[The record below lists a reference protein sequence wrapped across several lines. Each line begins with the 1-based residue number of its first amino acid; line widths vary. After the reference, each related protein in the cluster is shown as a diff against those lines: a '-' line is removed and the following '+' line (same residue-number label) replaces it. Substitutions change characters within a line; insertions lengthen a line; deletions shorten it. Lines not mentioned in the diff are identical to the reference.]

1 MAGRDHRNAEFPG
14 FPGGVNNVFREDS
27 VPNEQLR
34 SAVNV
39 DLLPDGKVRRRS
51 GYLRRL
57 ALSDGRSAASHL
69 GKIYLADG
77 NKFKRVDPADFS
89 EEVLDTVP
97 ANTYLSYASLNE
109 FLYVAAGT
117 TGYRVTPDGK
127 VGHWSPEQ
135 PAGQP
140 DISSIALGGLPTG
153 TYQAAIVYSRNGEE
167 SGSARAVTVSVP
179 GNGGIQLTNIPQ
191 PARADTTAIRVY
203 MTHPDGEAFFWA
215 KDLTPGQSVTTL
227 TAMPNGKQLETQ
239 FMEPVPVGHIVRSYS
254 GHLLSARDNVLYY
267 SQALRF
273 GLCNIAQ
280 DYFEFE
286 SRITMVRPVENG
298 IYVSTERRTHFLAG
312 NAPAEFTRSS
322 VHHHGAIEGTDAEV
336 PANIFPF
343 EALETGTVGV
353 WWSTSG
359 AMVIGFPNG
368 QIQLVRDGELSLP
381 DYARGATMLREEDGV
396 RQLVSTLQRPKSAS
410 GALAASDEAVVTVHR
425 NGIEL

>member
-1 MAGRDHRNAEFPG
+1 MAGDRHRTAEFPG

-27 VPNEQLR
+27 VPNQQLR

-77 NKFKRVDPADFS
+77 TDLKRVDPADFS
-89 EEVLDTVP
+89 EEVLASVP
-97 ANTYLSYASLNE
+97 ANAYLNYASLNE
-109 FLYVAAGT
+109 FLYVAAGD
-117 TGYRVTPDGK
+117 TGYRVSPDGA
-127 VGHWSPEQ
+127 VGYWSPEQ

-140 DISSIALGGLPTG
+140 DISSVSLGGMPAG
-153 TYQAAIVYSRNGEE
+153 TYQVAIVYLRSGEE
-167 SGSARAVTVSVP
+167 SGSARAVKVTVP
-179 GNGGIQLTNIPQ
+179 DNGGIQLTNIPQ
-191 PARADTTAIRVY
+191 PSRADTTAIRVY
-203 MTHPDGEAFFWA
+203 MTHTDGEVFFWA
-215 KDLTPGQSVTTL
+215 RDLASDQASVTL
-227 TAMPNGKQLETQ
+227 TAMPGGKQLETQ
-239 FMEPVPVGHIVRSYS
+239 FMEPVPVGHIVRSYN

-286 SRITMVRPVENG
+286 SRISMVRPVDGG
-298 IYVSTERRTHFLAG
+298 IFVSTERRTHFLAG
-312 NAPAEFTRSS
+312 NAPAEFTRTS

-336 PANIFPF
+336 PAGVFPF
-343 EALETGTVGV
+343 ENLETGTVAV
-353 WWSTSG
+353 WWSTAG
-359 AMVIGFPNG
+359 TMIIGFPNG
-368 QIQLVRDGELSLP
+368 QIQIVRDGELSLP
-381 DYARGATMLREEDGV
+381 DYARGATMLREENGV
-396 RQLVSTLQRPKSAS
+396 RQLVSTLQRPKAAQ

-425 NGIEL
+425 NGIEI